1 MEQVLRVLGQV
12 HPSLQTLSG
21 IPLYVFLVVGALTA
35 IFVLGYAIQGT
46 RVWIQLYF
54 VGRAVRALRG
64 STSAPDPE
72 QVGRAFKR
80 EPFKHLWEEY
90 RDTLH
95 ELRGPGSGSGTLPD
109 FRAAV
114 PAETMFT
121 REVLVDSRLFDDF
134 VRHLPGVLT
143 GLGIIG
149 TFAGLLAG
157 LQDFKPFPIEEAVRG
172 LGPLLHGV
180 QHAFVASG
188 IAISCAMGVVFISRL
203 VLAYLYR
210 MVEKLNHGIDSLYST
225 GAGEEYLARLVRS
238 SEQSAATTAQLKDAL
253 VEDLHKMMTNLVDRQ
268 IAAQDAS
275 TAALGRQIGEAISS
289 AMSEPMKRVG
299 DAIEMTARGNGEQ
312 VNTMLERLISGFMAK
327 LEDTFG
333 GQMRNIDGQM
343 QRSMEAMMA
352 AQESLQGLLSD
363 IKSTNEHAA
372 NQMSGTL
379 EEAMK
384 KAADNQ
390 QTLTDQMREFVQDFR
405 RLVTEE
411 QNKSKE
417 AMDEAVIKVLGE
429 VASAVDGLE
438 NVRKA
443 AAVEEAGRNDRLAM
457 QTSEL
462 MGGLSGH
469 VEALLGAVS
478 EQVAQ
483 AQRNIDALGN
493 VSLRAIDGMN
503 QGALTMNTAAQ
514 RFETAGGSVGGVFER
529 ASAVSEVLA
538 SSAATLQSASTAVQR
553 GFEQYDSTRKTVD
566 GQVTALMGLIDAAKK
581 EAGLSHELVNH
592 IRASAEALQSSEMQA
607 REHLSQVNDALRTAF
622 SDFGNSLVSQVKST
636 IAETDR
642 HLSEGTGHLT
652 GVVQELADAVRHMRR
667 T

>member
-12 HPSLQTLSG
+12 HPSLLTLSG
-21 IPLYVFLVVGALTA
+21 IPLYVFLIVGALTA
-35 IFVLGYAIQGT
+35 LFLFGYVIQGT
-46 RVWIQLYF
+46 RVWLQLSS
-54 VGRAVRALRG
+54 VRRAVRALKREG
-64 STSAPDPE
+64 PAPDPE
-72 QVGRAFKR
+72 QVGKAFRK

-95 ELRGPGSGSGTLPD
+95 EMRGPGKGAAVLPD
-109 FRAAV
+109 FRATV
-114 PAETMFT
+114 PAESMFT
-121 REVLVDSRLFDDF
+121 RDVLVDSRLFDDF

-188 IAISCAMGVVFISRL
+188 IAITCAMGVVFISRL
-203 VLAYLYR
+203 VLAYLYGQ
-210 MVEKLNHGIDSLYST
+210 VEKLAHGIDSLYST
-225 GAGEEYLARLVRS
+225 GAGEEYLARLVKS
-238 SEQSAATTAQLKDAL
+238 SEDSAASTSQLKDAL

-268 IAAQDAS
+268 IAAQEAS
-275 TAALGRQIGEAISS
+275 TAALGKHIGDAISS
-289 AMSEPMKRVG
+289 AIAEPMKRVG

-312 VNTMLERLISGFMAK
+312 VNTMLESLLTGFMAQ
-327 LEDTFG
+327 LEKTFG
-333 GQMRNIDGQM
+333 GQMKNIDGQM

-352 AQESLQGLLSD
+352 VQESMQGLLSD
-363 IKSTNEHAA
+363 IKHTNEHAA
-372 NQMSGTL
+372 TQMSGTL

-384 KAADNQ
+384 KAAENQ

-417 AMDEAVIKVLGE
+417 VMDEAIMKVLGE
-429 VASAVDGLE
+429 VARAMDGLE
-438 NVRKA
+438 GARKA
-443 AAVEEAGRNDRLAM
+443 AAAEETGRNERLAG
-457 QTSEL
+457 QTNQL
-462 MGGLSGH
+462 VGNLSGQ

-478 EQVAQ
+478 EQVSQ
-483 AQRNIDALGN
+483 TQRNIDALGN
-493 VSLRAIDGMN
+493 VSMRAIDGMN
-503 QGALTMNTAAQ
+503 QGALTMDSAA
-514 RFETAGGSVGGVFER
+514 RKFESAGGAVSGVFDR
-529 ASAVSEVLA
+529 ASEVSDVLT
-538 SSAATLQSASTAVQR
+538 SSATTLQSVATAVQR
-553 GFEQYDSTRKTVD
+553 GFEQYDNTRRTVD
-566 GQVTALMGLIDAAKK
+566 LQVNALMGLIDAAKK
-581 EAGLSHELVNH
+581 EAGVSQELINH
-592 IRASAEALQSSEMQA
+592 IKASAEALQSSELQA
-607 REHLSQVNDALRTAF
+607 REHLSQVNDALKTAF
-622 SDFGNSLVSQVKST
+622 SDFGNSLVSQVKNT

-652 GVVQELADAVRHMRR
+652 GVVQELANAVHHIRK